1 MAIKLQF
8 ETIARL
14 SLDGM
19 LDVQALKLN
28 DLRESFTF
36 IHSVNTS
43 RKDEKTYWNGICVL
57 VIRGQLLYS
66 CIVQTFTLASVS
78 PARPLEETRLHTRFC
93 LAQLIDGSR

>member
-14 SLDGM
+14 SMVSM

-43 RKDEKTYWNGICVL
+43 RKDTLEWYLCASHKRTTS
-57 VIRGQLLYS
+57 LLYS
-66 CIVQTFTLASVS
+66 TNVYFGKCLPGGPATGGDSTAHSV
-78 PARPLEETRLHTRFC
+78 LFGT
-93 LAQLIDGSR
+93 ID